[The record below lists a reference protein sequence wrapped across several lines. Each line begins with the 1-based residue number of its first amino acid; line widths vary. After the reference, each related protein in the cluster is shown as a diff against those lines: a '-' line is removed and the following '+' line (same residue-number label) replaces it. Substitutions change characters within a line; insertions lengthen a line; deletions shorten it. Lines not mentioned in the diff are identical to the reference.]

1 MEVND
6 YQDFLKE
13 REVLGQ
19 KEKEAKSFDIFDAVG
34 GQSVVGKIKECGHSQ
49 NFFKCRKLIALND
62 LILRYLPPK
71 SLNSKELGSSSKKNL
86 TD

>member
-19 KEKEAKSFDIFDAVG
+19 KEKEAKSFDIFGAAG
-34 GQSVVGKIKECGHSQ
+34 G
-49 NFFKCRKLIALND
+49 
-62 LILRYLPPK
+62 
-71 SLNSKELGSSSKKNL
+71 
-86 TD
+86 